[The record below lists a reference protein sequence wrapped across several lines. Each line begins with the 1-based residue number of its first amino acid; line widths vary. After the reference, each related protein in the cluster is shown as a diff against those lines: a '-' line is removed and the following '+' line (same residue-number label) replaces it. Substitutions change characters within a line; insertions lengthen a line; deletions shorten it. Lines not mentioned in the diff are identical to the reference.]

1 MNSVTVATL
10 KQQKLAGEK
19 IACLTAYDYSFGALL
34 DRNGID
40 VILVGDSLGM
50 VMQGHDTPVPV
61 TLEDCIYHTKC
72 VSRGVQNA
80 MVIGDLPFGS
90 YQVSKEQALRNSVRL
105 MQEGG
110 AQIIKYEGGQHMVEV
125 TDFLTTRGVAVCG
138 HIGLTPQSVNQ
149 FGGFKVQGRG
159 DAGQCLLDEAISLE
173 QAGVS
178 LLILEAIPLDLAEKV
193 TQSLSI
199 PTIGIGAGIECDGQI
214 LVLQDM
220 LGIYPDA
227 SPKFSKNFMEG
238 ASSIDAAVANY
249 VQAVKKGYFPE
260 KQHSFS

>member
-1 MNSVTVATL
+1 MNLTTVATL
-10 KQQKLAGEK
+10 KKQKENSEK
-19 IACLTAYDYSFGALL
+19 IACLTAYDYSFAALL
-34 DRNGID
+34 DRNGVD

-50 VMQGHDTPVPV
+50 VIQGHDTPVPV
-61 TLEDCIYHTKC
+61 TIEDCIYHTRC
-72 VSRGVQNA
+72 VSRGAEKA

-110 AQIIKYEGGQHMVEV
+110 AQLIKYEGGQHMVEV
-125 TDFLTTRGVAVCG
+125 TDFLTTRGIAVCG

-159 DAGQCLLDEAISLE
+159 DAGDRLLDEAVSLE

-178 LLILEAIPLDLAEKV
+178 LLILEAIPQDLAKKI
-193 TQSLSI
+193 TQALAI
-199 PTIGIGAGIECDGQI
+199 PTIGIGAGIHCDGQI

-220 LGIYPDA
+220 LGIYPA
-227 SPKFSKNFMEG
+227 GSPKFSKNFMQG
-238 ASSIDAAVANY
+238 FASIDDAVANY
-249 VQAVKKGYFPE
+249 VASVKTGEFPE
-260 KQHSFS
+260 QKHSFS